1 MALHFSSA
9 CNFGL
14 SQKKRAE
21 RIRAVA
27 SNEFVKVK
35 TEEDKLVKLGGSD
48 LKLTKLGIGAWSWG
62 DTSYWNNF
70 EWDDRKMKACKN
82 AFDASID
89 SGITWFDTAEVYGS
103 RFSFGAINSETLL
116 GRKKKHP
123 EDEIAVATKFAAL
136 PWRLGR
142 ESVLSALK
150 DSLSRLEL
158 DSVELYQLH
167 WPGIWGNEEYCDHIN
182 ILHLDIFLSRT
193 SWFKHPLSFTKK
205 QTPIRYIDGLGDA
218 VEQGLVKAV
227 GVSNYSGGDFLIL
240 EKRLREAYKQLKK
253 RGIPLA
259 ANQVNYSLIYRIPE
273 ENGVKATCDELGISL
288 IAYSPIAQGVLTGKY
303 TPQNI
308 PTLQP
313 LINRIK
319 EIGESYDKT
328 PTQVCIHFTP
338 LRLIFKRDLLG
349 PLGLVWTYADLTV
362 AYKSRKGVSMNID
375 ILKKKYMS
383 DMVQVAL
390 NWLIAQDNVIPIP
403 GAKNAEQAKE
413 FGGAL
418 GWRLT
423 NDEVNELRDLA
434 SKSKPTIGFPVEKM

>member
-1 MALHFSSA
+1 MALQFSSA
-9 CNFGL
+9 CNFAL
-14 SQKKRAE
+14 SQKRVE

-27 SNEFVKVK
+27 SNDFIKVK

-116 GRKKKHP
+116 GRFIKERKKKHP

-142 ESVLSALK
+142 QSVLSALK

-167 WPGIWGNEEYCDHIN
+167 WPGIYGNEG
-182 ILHLDIFLSRT
+182 
-193 SWFKHPLSFTKK
+193 
-205 QTPIRYIDGLGDA
+205 YIDGLGDA

-227 GVSNYSGGDFLIL
+227 GVSNYS
-240 EKRLREAYKQLKK
+240 EERLRVAYKQLKK

-259 ANQVNYSLIYRIPE
+259 SNQVNYSLIYRIPE

-288 IAYSPIAQGVLTGKY
+288 IAYSPIAQGPRGNIYTSKFLTE
-303 TPQNI
+303 
-308 PTLQP
+308 LQP

-319 EIGESYDKT
+319 EIGQNYDKT
-328 PTQVCIHFTP
+328 PT
-338 LRLIFKRDLLG
+338 
-349 PLGLVWTYADLTV
+349 
-362 AYKSRKGVSMNID
+362 
-375 ILKKKYMS
+375 
-383 DMVQVAL
+383 QVAL

-423 NDEVNELRDLA
+423 SDEVNELRALA
-434 SKSKPTIGFPVEKM
+434 SKSKPTMGFPVEKM

>member
-1 MALHFSSA
+1 MALQFTST
-9 CNFGL
+9 CNFAF
-14 SQKKRAE
+14 SQRKVE

-27 SNEFVKVK
+27 SDGFVKVQ
-35 TEEDKLVKLGGSD
+35 TEEDKFVKLGGSD

-116 GRKKKHP
+116 GRFIKERKKKYP

-142 ESVLSALK
+142 QSVLSALK

-167 WPGIWGNEEYCDHIN
+167 WPGIWGNEG
-182 ILHLDIFLSRT
+182 
-193 SWFKHPLSFTKK
+193 
-205 QTPIRYIDGLGDA
+205 YIDGLGDA
-218 VEQGLVKAV
+218 VDQGLVKAV
-227 GVSNYSGGDFLIL
+227 GVSNYS

-259 ANQVNYSLIYRIPE
+259 SNQVNYSLIYRIPE

-308 PTLQP
+308 PTGPRGNIYTAEFLTELQP

-319 EIGESYDKT
+319 EIGESYKKT
-328 PTQVCIHFTP
+328 PT
-338 LRLIFKRDLLG
+338 
-349 PLGLVWTYADLTV
+349 
-362 AYKSRKGVSMNID
+362 
-375 ILKKKYMS
+375 
-383 DMVQVAL
+383 QVAL

-403 GAKNAEQAKE
+403 GAKNAEQAQE

-423 NDEVNELRDLA
+423 SDEVDELRDLA

>member
-1 MALHFSSA
+1 MALQLSSA
-9 CNFGL
+9 CNLAL
-14 SQKKRAE
+14 SHRKTKQV
-21 RIRAVA
+21 RAVA
-27 SNEFVKVK
+27 SDDFVKVK
-35 TEEDKLVKLGGSD
+35 SKEDNVVKLGGSD

-70 EWDDRKMKACKN
+70 EWDVLIRCYKLRN
-82 AFDASID
+82 AA
-89 SGITWFDTAEVYGS
+89 WKE
-103 RFSFGAINSETLL
+103 
-116 GRKKKHP
+116 RKKKYP

-142 ESVLSALK
+142 QSVLAALK

-167 WPGIWGNEEYCDHIN
+167 WPGIWGNEG
-182 ILHLDIFLSRT
+182 
-193 SWFKHPLSFTKK
+193 
-205 QTPIRYIDGLGDA
+205 YIDGLGDA

-227 GVSNYSGGDFLIL
+227 GVSNYS
-240 EKRLREAYKQLKK
+240 EKRLREAYKQLQK

-259 ANQVNYSLIYRIPE
+259 SNQVNYSLIYRIPE

-308 PTLQP
+308 PTGPRGNIYTAEFLTELQP
-313 LINRIK
+313 LLNRIK
-319 EIGESYDKT
+319 EIGQNYNKT
-328 PTQVCIHFTP
+328 PT
-338 LRLIFKRDLLG
+338 
-349 PLGLVWTYADLTV
+349 
-362 AYKSRKGVSMNID
+362 
-375 ILKKKYMS
+375 
-383 DMVQVAL
+383 QVAL

-418 GWRLT
+418 GWSLT
-423 NDEVNELRDLA
+423 SDEVNELRELA
-434 SKSKPTIGFPVEKM
+434 SKSKPVVGFPVEKL

>member
-1 MALHFSSA
+1 MALQFSST
-9 CNFGL
+9 CNFSL
-14 SQKKRAE
+14 RNRNSE
-21 RIRAVA
+21 RVKAVA

-35 TEEDKLVKLGGSD
+35 DNVVQLGGSS

-89 SGITWFDTAEVYGS
+89 NGITWFDTAEVYGS

-116 GRKKKHP
+116 GRFIKERKKKYP
-123 EDEIAVATKFAAL
+123 EDDIAVATKFAAL

-142 ESVLSALK
+142 QSVLSALK

-167 WPGIWGNEEYCDHIN
+167 WPGIWGNEG
-182 ILHLDIFLSRT
+182 
-193 SWFKHPLSFTKK
+193 
-205 QTPIRYIDGLGDA
+205 YIDGLGDA
-218 VEQGLVKAV
+218 VEQ
-227 GVSNYSGGDFLIL
+227 
-240 EKRLREAYKQLKK
+240 EKRLRQAYQQLKK

-259 ANQVNYSLIYRIPE
+259 SNQVNYSLIYRMPE

-303 TPQNI
+303 TPENI
-308 PTLQP
+308 PTGPRGNIYTAEFLTQLQP

-319 EIGESYDKT
+319 EIGQNYDKT
-328 PTQVCIHFTP
+328 PT
-338 LRLIFKRDLLG
+338 
-349 PLGLVWTYADLTV
+349 
-362 AYKSRKGVSMNID
+362 
-375 ILKKKYMS
+375 
-383 DMVQVAL
+383 QVAL
-390 NWLIAQDNVIPIP
+390 NWLIAQENVIPIP

-418 GWRLT
+418 GWTLSS
-423 NDEVNELRDLA
+423 DEVNELRELA
-434 SKSKPTIGFPVEKM
+434 SKSKSVMGFPVEKL